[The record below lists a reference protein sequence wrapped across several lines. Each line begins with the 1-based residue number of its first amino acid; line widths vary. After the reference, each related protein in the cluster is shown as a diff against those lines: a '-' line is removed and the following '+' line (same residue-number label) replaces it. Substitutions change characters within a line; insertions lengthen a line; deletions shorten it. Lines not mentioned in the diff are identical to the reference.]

1 MEKTVTLRFYD
12 VQRTAEDRPLLA
24 DILTQISAEAVA
36 DRGRYISDDI
46 FVRLEDFNNH
56 QDCIEGQFV
65 RGQSANRP
73 GRMRDGG
80 TENLPFEEPIG
91 HGIAFRYRP
100 ADGLLAIEFNPL
112 VLSPSR
118 VMEYI
123 YAWNARAEY
132 ALMPRMREDVWEQF
146 DQRPLRKVTLQVAGH
161 PNVAGADDPNNATW
175 ANIGDIRDRYE
186 AHSIKIEIGMG
197 HRGGSLTASAKNLI
211 RDAFA
216 RHTDGTDDIRTLKA
230 TLDNGEGQPNDEVN
244 LIAELLDVRED
255 LSFPG
260 DDWAKFYELRRNLLR
275 TKLDAL

>member
-36 DRGRYISDDI
+36 DRGRFISDDI

-146 DQRPLRKVTLQVAGH
+146 DQRPLRKLTLQVAGH
-161 PNVAGADDPNNATW
+161 PNVVGADDPNNATW

-211 RDAFA
+211 RDAFT

-244 LIAELLDVRED
+244 LIAELLDVREE

-260 DDWAKFYELRRNLLR
+260 DDWAKFYELRRDLLR